1 MVCSYW
7 DQSKVEVNIAKQKNP
22 LIGKIV
28 SCARMVGPSAPGE
41 TCNIVIDHQGK
52 FRSCVLQA
60 LSNCLQ
66 KTGNARARTVFG
78 GGHTV
83 HCCVFR

>member
-1 MVCSYW
+1 MQDCRGAVVCSYW

-52 FRSCVLQA
+52 FS
-60 LSNCLQ
+60 
-66 KTGNARARTVFG
+66 
-78 GGHTV
+78 
-83 HCCVFR
+83 